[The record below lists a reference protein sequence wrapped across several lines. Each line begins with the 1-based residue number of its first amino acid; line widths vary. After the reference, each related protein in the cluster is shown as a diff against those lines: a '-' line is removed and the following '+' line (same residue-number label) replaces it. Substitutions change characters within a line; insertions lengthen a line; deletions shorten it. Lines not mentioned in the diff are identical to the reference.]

1 MARRLL
7 GDRWFKVAGRGY
19 RRLFVDLNDVIATL
33 PQLPEK
39 ALVLDV
45 GGGDGDLANLM
56 ARRFPTATF
65 TLIDIAEHTGGWLD
79 AATAEQV
86 RVLPGTSIRDY
97 AARGEAT
104 PDLVLVSDV
113 VHHVPVA
120 ERPQFF
126 ADICSLNAAM
136 VVVKEME
143 PHGVRSKLAAA
154 ADRYVSNDPASFV
167 ASDELARQ
175 LTDAFPGATVEPTA
189 LSKHD
194 WPNYSLVVTMPPR
207 RRSA

>member
-7 GDRWFKVAGRGY
+7 GDRWFKVAGRAY

-45 GGGDGDLANLM
+45 GGGDGDLENLM
-56 ARRFPTATF
+56 LRRFPTATF
-65 TLIDIAEHTGGWLD
+65 TLIDIAERTGGWLD
-79 AATAEQV
+79 AVTAEQV

-97 AARGEAT
+97 TARGEAT
-104 PDLVLVSDV
+104 PDLVLISDV

-126 ADICSLNAAM
+126 ADIARLNAPL
-136 VVVKEME
+136 VVIKEME
-143 PHGVRSKLAAA
+143 PCGWRSRLAAA

-175 LTDAFPGATVEPTA
+175 LSEAFPGATVEPTA
-189 LSKHD
+189 LSQHD

-207 RRSA
+207 RRSG